1 MAIKKVMKDRLRHS
15 YLHEFARNEMAIQYS
30 LSQLSNNIVRVPC
43 YFEEEDSYT
52 SIMELSSDPR
62 YFEDLLDNVIIVYF
76 RNFLQFLVK
85 EP

>member
-1 MAIKKVMKDRLRHS
+1 MKDRLRHS

-30 LSQLSNNIVRVPC
+30 LSQLSNNIVRVPF

-62 YFEDLLDNVIIVYF
+62 YFEDILDNVIIDYF
-76 RNFLQFLVK
+76 RNFLQFQVK
-85 EP
+85 VR